1 MGSLTGKYEF
11 RDAITRAMIDDL
23 VGPSDGPD
31 EVISDAPITRYVAG
45 ILYPSGGG
53 WNSAGRADAAENVDE
68 DEGYDE
74 SATPD
79 PAVAMANVRNP
90 ASMGLS
96 FAVDSTRT
104 QFIRVDVECARYTP
118 LPVEP
123 GETEPR
129 WKRVPL
135 AIESVTLDLS
145 SPVHGNRL
153 PLPEDLTLFT
163 RIRAADSAGIISV
176 TIVLINNRKPTKAF
190 DERDADAVFQPCL
203 HIEAPDGQA
212 VFVERLNAPESGVDD
227 DEILS
232 NELLFSHVPNLAV
245 GHGCSVTWA
254 PTAAD
259 GHSTHLE
266 STFTPSYD
274 LPLADSNPN
283 INLPMLDMRRL
294 SSASQDEVVR
304 GLHQLAAGYREWIA
318 ETESTTQSL
327 KGRRRDTAVR
337 HLQQCRDAADRIEAG
352 ITLLAQSADAFQAF
366 RLTNLAMVEQ
376 RIRSERILNGRTDKS
391 PDEIPARWR
400 PFQLAFVLLCL
411 KGVADEKSDDRAAA
425 DLLWFPTGGGKTE
438 AYLGLIAF
446 TVFLRRLTGRGAG
459 VTALMRY
466 TLRLLTIQQF
476 ERATLLICCCESIR
490 RERHDLGADEISI
503 GLYVGRSATPLTR
516 AEAGTAIK
524 KLRETPTAIPKEGN
538 PVQFRSCPWCGVP
551 MGPNN
556 YWIGKAPARLN
567 INCKNEDCEFA
578 DHLPAYLVDE
588 DVYDFHPALV
598 IGTVDK
604 FAGLPWRDKAS
615 ALFNRDRAN
624 LAGVDLIIQDELH
637 LISGP
642 LGTLTGLYE
651 TVVDHLAGRNGIRPK
666 VIASTATIRRAQAQ
680 GKALFDRPVT
690 QFPPP
695 GIDSRDSYFAVESDP
710 MKKGNRR
717 YVGVMSPGKSQT
729 TLLVRV
735 YAALLQYAERIDG
748 EPADKDPYWTLVGYF
763 NSLRVLAGARM
774 QVQDDVEERIDL
786 LAERGQARRELTDP
800 IELTSRAS
808 SVDIPGYLKQ
818 MKVTLPDPSTLS
830 VILATNMISVGVD
843 IDRLGLMAVMGQPQS
858 TSEYIQST
866 SRVGRQHP
874 GLVVTIYN
882 GARSRDRS
890 HYESFVP
897 YHSALYREV
906 ESTSVTPFSPRA
918 RDRGLHAVLVALA
931 RHTLKPLCANSDA
944 VHIAANRAAVDD
956 LRDLILA
963 RIHTIDPAEVGPAR
977 AELDEFI
984 DTWQRRAN
992 EDKKL
997 VYADRR
1003 EPRHALLIEAAEDT
1017 GDLPDVMP
1025 TLWSL
1030 RDVDRT
1036 SNLYLARP

>member
-1 MGSLTGKYEF
+1 MTGKYEF
-11 RDAITRAMIDDL
+11 RNALTRAMVADL
-23 VGPSDGPD
+23 VGPADGPL
-31 EVISDAPITRYVAG
+31 EVIADPPITRYVAG

-53 WNSAGRADAAENVDE
+53 WSAAGKADAAEDIDE

-74 SATPD
+74 SAIPD

-96 FAVDSTRT
+96 FAVDSARA
-104 QFIRVDVECARYTP
+104 QSIRIDVEGARYTP
-118 LPVEP
+118 LPLEQ
-123 GETEPR
+123 GESEPR
-129 WKRVPL
+129 WKRVAL
-135 AIESVTLDLS
+135 AIEPVAVDIS
-145 SPVHGNRL
+145 SAVHGERL
-153 PLPEDLTLFT
+153 PLSDDLALFT
-163 RIRAADSAGIISV
+163 RIRPVDASGVIAV
-176 TIVLINNRKPTKAF
+176 TVVLINNRKPTKAF

-203 HIEAPDGQA
+203 RIEALDGGA
-212 VFVERLNAPESGVDD
+212 AFVERLVALDSGVDD

-254 PTAAD
+254 PTDPD
-259 GHSTHLE
+259 GHSPRLVT
-266 STFTPSYD
+266 TFTPSYD
-274 LPLADSNPN
+274 LPLADSNPK
-283 INLPMLDMRRL
+283 IDLPMLDMRKLATSGRNEIVL
-294 SSASQDEVVR
+294 
-304 GLHQLAAGYREWIA
+304 GLRQLAAGYREWIA
-318 ETESTTQSL
+318 ETESAAQSL
-327 KGRRRDTAVR
+327 EGRRRDTATRHVR
-337 HLQQCRDAADRIEAG
+337 QCRDAADRIEAG
-352 ITLLAQSADAFQAF
+352 ITLLEQSADAFQAF
-366 RLTNLAMVEQ
+366 RLTNLAMVDQ
-376 RIRSERILNGRTDKS
+376 RIRSERILNGRLEKS

-411 KGVADEKSDDRAAA
+411 EGIADETSDDRTTA

-490 RERHDLGADEISI
+490 RQRKDLGTEEISI

-516 AEAGTAIK
+516 AAAGTAIK
-524 KLRETPTAIPKEGN
+524 KLRDTPTAIPKEGN
-538 PVQFRSCPWCGVP
+538 PVQFQSCPWCGVP

-567 INCKNEDCEFA
+567 INCKNKNCEFA

-615 ALFNRDRAN
+615 ALFNRDRAT

-651 TVVDHLAGRNGIRPK
+651 TVVDHLASRNGIKPK

-680 GKALFDRPVT
+680 GNALFDRPMM

-710 MKKGNRR
+710 RTKGNRR

-735 YAALLQYAERIDG
+735 YAALLQFAEQIEG
-748 EPADKDPYWTLVGYF
+748 EPDDKDPYWTLVGYF

-786 LAERGQARRELTDP
+786 LAEQGRVRRELTDP

-931 RHTLKPLCANSDA
+931 RHTVKPLRGNSDA
-944 VHIAANRAAVDD
+944 VNIAANRAAVDD

-963 RIHTIDPAEVGPAR
+963 RIHTIDPAEVVPAR
-977 AELDEFI
+977 SELDGFI
-984 DTWQRRAN
+984 DTWQRRAE

-997 VYADRR
+997 VYADRG

-1017 GDLPDVMP
+1017 GDLPNVMP

-1036 SNLYLARP
+1036 SNLYLARS

>member
-1 MGSLTGKYEF
+1 MGSLAGKYAF
-11 RDAITRAMIDDL
+11 RDKITCAMIDDL
-23 VGPSDGPD
+23 VGPADGSD

-53 WNSAGRADAAENVDE
+53 WSHAGTADAAEDVDE

-74 SATPD
+74 SAIPD

-96 FAVDSTRT
+96 FAVDSARA
-104 QFIRVDVECARYTP
+104 QSLCIDVEGARYTP
-118 LPVEP
+118 LPLEQ

-135 AIESVTLDLS
+135 AIESVTVDVSSAAHGDRRPLS
-145 SPVHGNRL
+145 H
-153 PLPEDLTLFT
+153 DLTLFT
-163 RIRAADSAGIISV
+163 RIRPADAAGVIAV
-176 TIVLINNRKPTKAF
+176 TVVLINNRKPSKAF
-190 DERDADAVFQPCL
+190 DERDADALFQPCL
-203 HIEAPDGQA
+203 RIEAVGGQA
-212 VFVERLNAPESGVDD
+212 AFVERLNAPDSGVND

-245 GHGCSVTWA
+245 GHGCSVTWS
-254 PTAAD
+254 PTD
-259 GHSTHLE
+259 PEGRSPRLE
-266 STFTPSYD
+266 TTFTPSYD
-274 LPLADSNPN
+274 LPLADSNPK
-283 INLPMLDMRRL
+283 IDLPMLDMRRL
-294 SSASQDEVVR
+294 ASSNRDEIILGLRQLAVGYRDWITETDSSAR
-304 GLHQLAAGYREWIA
+304 
-318 ETESTTQSL
+318 SL
-327 KGRRRDTAVR
+327 TGRRRDTAAR
-337 HLQQCRDAADRIEAG
+337 HMQRCRDAAERIEAG
-352 ITLLAQSADAFQAF
+352 ITLLERSDDAFQAF
-366 RLTNLAMVEQ
+366 RLTNAAMVEQ
-376 RIRSERILNGRTDKS
+376 RIRSERILNGRTEVPAES
-391 PDEIPARWR
+391 VVARWR

-411 KGVADEKSDDRAAA
+411 DGIADEKSDDRTTA

-476 ERATLLICCCESIR
+476 ERATLLICCCETIR
-490 RERHDLGADEISI
+490 RQRQDLGTEEISI

-516 AEAGTAIK
+516 AAAGTAIK
-524 KLRETPTAIPKEGN
+524 KLRDTPTAIPKEGN
-538 PVQFRSCPWCGVP
+538 PVQFRSCPWCGVS

-567 INCKNEDCEFA
+567 INCKNEDCEFS

-615 ALFNRDRAN
+615 ALFNRDRSA

-651 TVVDHLAGRNGIRPK
+651 TVVDHLAGRDGISPK
-666 VIASTATIRRAQAQ
+666 VIASTATIRRAQEQ
-680 GKALFDRPVT
+680 GKALFDRPVM

-735 YAALLQYAERIDG
+735 YAALLQYAEQLDG

-786 LAERGQARRELTDP
+786 LAEHGQVRRELNDP

-931 RHTLKPLCANSDA
+931 RHTVKSLHTNNDA
-944 VHIAANRAAVDD
+944 TNIAANRAAVDD

-963 RIHTIDPAEVGPAR
+963 RIHTIDPAEVVPAR
-977 AELDEFI
+977 TELDEFI
-984 DTWQRRAN
+984 DTWQRRAD